1 MKLTVKQQKFAD
13 EYLKTGNA
21 TLSAERAGYSK
32 KTAGAMGHE
41 NLNKPYI
48 KEYIDKRLNKT
59 GGNNIATAEEVLQ
72 YLTDVMTGKEKE
84 KKYTYKN
91 GKQFVAEE
99 VPAMKERTKAAEL
112 LGKRHSLFTD
122 RKEVNLK
129 VEKPLEEW
137 LDD

>member
-32 KTAGAMGHE
+32 KTAGAMGYE